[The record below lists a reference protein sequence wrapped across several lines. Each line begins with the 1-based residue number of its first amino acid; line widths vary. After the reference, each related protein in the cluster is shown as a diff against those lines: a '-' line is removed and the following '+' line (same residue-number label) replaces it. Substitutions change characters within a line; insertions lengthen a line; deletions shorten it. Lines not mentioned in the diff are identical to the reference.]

1 MKIVKCYFKT
11 IDVKDTKNSK
21 EFNDDGK
28 YLEIFVLYNFVYFTL
43 SYFFSKIL
51 FKWCFANTEIFDLI
65 LCI

>member
-1 MKIVKCYFKT
+1 MKIIKCYFKT

-51 FKWCFANTEIFDLI
+51 FK
-65 LCI
+65 